1 MKQININKY
10 LLKEKRKGMRGAKE
24 KSQYQQVLLA
34 MEANITSERNEST
47 NFKNIIRFLHETEY
61 DDERD
66 RDQHIKIVE
75 NILKKKMEEE
85 IKDHWKHIK
94 DIEAE
99 LEFLYV
105 REPDEVEYINQL
117 KNKLDNLYE
126 IIDNYNH
133 ETN

>member
-1 MKQININKY
+1 MC
-10 LLKEKRKGMRGAKE
+10 
-24 KSQYQQVLLA
+24 
-34 MEANITSERNEST
+34 
-47 NFKNIIRFLHETEY
+47 FLG
-61 DDERD
+61 
-66 RDQHIKIVE
+66 VS
-75 NILKKKMEEE
+75 E

-105 REPDEVEYINQL
+105 REPHEVEYINQL

-126 IIDNYNH
+126 IIDNHNH

>member
-1 MKQININKY
+1 
-10 LLKEKRKGMRGAKE
+10 
-24 KSQYQQVLLA
+24 
-34 MEANITSERNEST
+34 MER
-47 NFKNIIRFLHETEY
+47 IIK
-61 DDERD
+61 D
-66 RDQHIKIVE
+66 
-75 NILKKKMEEE
+75 NSE

-105 REPDEVEYINQL
+105 REPNEVEYINQL

-133 ETN
+133 ATN

>member
-1 MKQININKY
+1 MK
-10 LLKEKRKGMRGAKE
+10 
-24 KSQYQQVLLA
+24 
-34 MEANITSERNEST
+34 
-47 NFKNIIRFLHETEY
+47 
-61 DDERD
+61 
-66 RDQHIKIVE
+66 
-75 NILKKKMEEE
+75 EE

-126 IIDNYNH
+126 IIDNHNH

>member
-1 MKQININKY
+1 
-10 LLKEKRKGMRGAKE
+10 
-24 KSQYQQVLLA
+24 
-34 MEANITSERNEST
+34 MERI
-47 NFKNIIRFLHETEY
+47 
-61 DDERD
+61 
-66 RDQHIKIVE
+66 
-75 NILKKKMEEE
+75 
-85 IKDHWKHIK
+85 IKDNSEKIELGKQIK

-126 IIDNYNH
+126 IIDNHNH